1 MEQLQV
7 YNMNNLKYVIL
18 NTSDIGTVDFSKIK
32 QEDANSVRKSLDG
45 SKFIVKFE
53 SDSPD
58 FLNDVTLYTNQE
70 IIEILWNIDNGW
82 QLIEEED

>member
-1 MEQLQV
+1 M
-7 YNMNNLKYVIL
+7 KYAIL
-18 NTSDIGTVDFSKIK
+18 NISEINNIDFTKVK
-32 QEDANSVRKSLDG
+32 QVNANSVRKSLDG

-53 SDSPD
+53 NDTPD

-70 IIEILWNIDNGW
+70 IIEILWNIDNCC

>member
-1 MEQLQV
+1 MR
-7 YNMNNLKYVIL
+7 YAIL
-18 NTSDIGTVDFSKIK
+18 NISEINNIDFTKVK
-32 QEDANSVRKSLDG
+32 QVNANSVRKSLDG

-53 SDSPD
+53 SDTPD